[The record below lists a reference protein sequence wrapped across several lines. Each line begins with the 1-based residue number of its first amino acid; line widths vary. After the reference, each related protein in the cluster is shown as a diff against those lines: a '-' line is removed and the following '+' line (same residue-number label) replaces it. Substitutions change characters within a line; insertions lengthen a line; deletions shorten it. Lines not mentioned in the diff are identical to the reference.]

1 MHANDGD
8 VDGKFFIFAGA
19 NMKKKKEK
27 KKEKRGRRRKE
38 KKREKKKMKSIF
50 IFQHVTDET
59 AMAPKNAM
67 HQYSQYWTT
76 LPPSYILSTQFVC
89 LIQDCF
95 RGKPLPQEFLYSIL
109 CLIPKTERGK
119 MQGIVLLEVC
129 YKVISSIILTRIED
143 AITWH
148 PGIHHFRHK
157 RGTGTCIL
165 EAKLRVQ

>member
-1 MHANDGD
+1 MHANDDD

-38 KKREKKKMKSIF
+38 KKREKKKRKSIF
-50 IFQHVTDET
+50 IFQHVTDKT

-67 HQYSQYWTT
+67 HQYSQYWMT

-95 RGKPLPQEFLYSIL
+95 RGKPLPQEFCIPFSVSFPKQNVARCEESYSL
-109 CLIPKTERGK
+109 KSVTK
-119 MQGIVLLEVC
+119 
-129 YKVISSIILTRIED
+129 
-143 AITWH
+143 
-148 PGIHHFRHK
+148 
-157 RGTGTCIL
+157 
-165 EAKLRVQ
+165 